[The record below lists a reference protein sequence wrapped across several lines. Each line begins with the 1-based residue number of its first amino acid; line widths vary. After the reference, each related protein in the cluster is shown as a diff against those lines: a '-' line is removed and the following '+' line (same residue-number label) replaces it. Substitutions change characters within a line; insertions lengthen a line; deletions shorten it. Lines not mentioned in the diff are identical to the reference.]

1 MIKRLS
7 FSLGLI
13 LAMAS
18 SLDAVQGVEWVRVA
32 PAGADFSVMMPGKP
46 KEETKGDSEYS
57 SHSFSV
63 MTDISVYLVEIGNY
77 APHVKIDPATELAG
91 NRDNFV
97 KGIDGKL
104 IESKEIVLDGHS
116 GLEFTA
122 ENSHSLARCRV
133 YVSGKRVYM
142 LVAGVTKNQD
152 DSANVNRFLAS
163 FAFTTS

>member
-1 MIKRLS
+1 VIKRLS
-7 FSLGLI
+7 FSLFLI

-18 SLDAVQGVEWVRVA
+18 SLDAVQGVEWVQVA
-32 PAGADFSVMMPGKP
+32 PAGGGFSVMMPGKP
-46 KEETKGDSEYS
+46 KEETKADREYS

-77 APHVKIDPATELAG
+77 APHVNIDPATELAG

-97 KGIDGKL
+97 KGIEGKL
-104 IESKEIVLDGHS
+104 IESKEIVLDGHL
-116 GLEFTA
+116 GLEFSA

-142 LVAGVTKNQD
+142 LVAGVSKKQD
-152 DSANVNRFLAS
+152 DSANVNRFLTS
-163 FAFTTS
+163 FAFTAS